1 MYNDNLGAASIPHAP
16 HQEWRHAGA
25 ESWADERDPGA
36 TRAKRCATIILVK
49 RLQKEVEE
57 LQERNSQQL
66 RSLHHAQVALLGPMG
81 VLEEDGGDGGD
92 RIHLLTFIRHRSE
105 FRDAF
110 AEAMPLLLLE
120 VRTALEQAGF
130 NWQRGCGTKAVVHP
144 HHFEDTV
151 APMKKKDRSL
161 HKQHVMVAESL
172 AWNATHSVF
181 HLRSRT
187 ELGSSIG
194 RPSAASSAKESSNM
208 TPGLEVA
215 SDMDQ
220 WTRRELKRREE
231 EGIAAIIK
239 RWSGHTHA
247 MERLSQCDGGN

>member
-1 MYNDNLGAASIPHAP
+1 MYNDHLGAASIPHAP

-36 TRAKRCATIILVK
+36 TRAKRCATIIPVK

-57 LQERNSQQL
+57 LQERNLQL
-66 RSLHHAQVALLGPMG
+66 RSLHAQVALGPMG

-92 RIHLLTFIRHRSE
+92 RIHLLTTFIRHRSE
-105 FRDAF
+105 FRDAL

-120 VRTALEQAGF
+120 VRLALEQAGF
-130 NWQRGCGTKAVVHP
+130 NWQRGCGTKAFVHP
-144 HHFEDTV
+144 HQFEDIV
-151 APMKKKDRSL
+151 ALMKKKDLSL

-172 AWNATHSVF
+172 AWNVTHSVF

-231 EGIAAIIK
+231 GIAAIIK